1 MTLYVTDLG
10 FFHPAAPD
18 YHRGKHL
25 RCVVL
30 VRTLRN
36 LNLRLLAKSEKQ
48 TILCKI
54 QHLIVCVGVDTN
66 PLCTDEIETKE
77 GINFA
82 LHYIAFNQAR

>member
-1 MTLYVTDLG
+1 MTLNVTDLRL
-10 FFHPAAPD
+10 FHTSRAN

-25 RCVVL
+25 SCVVL

-48 TILCKI
+48 TILCEI